1 MAAESTSPPSG
12 LGGHRLAVL
21 VGIDAYGNGIPPLRN
36 AVRDVQALAQILGS
50 EHDYQT
56 RLLLDEQASL
66 TGLRSLLA
74 ELPRVLQ
81 PDSRLIF
88 YFAGHGIA
96 EETEDSATGPQ
107 GFLIPQ
113 DARSDVQATFLAM
126 TELQAGLAKLP
137 CRHLLL
143 LLDCCFAGAF
153 RWSRTRS
160 LGVRRQTLYRE
171 RYERYLRDPAWQ
183 VITSASADERA
194 LDTVAG
200 GKLGRRAEDTEN
212 SPFAAALCS
221 ALRGGADLRLDGQ
234 PGDGVILAS
243 ELHVYLEAQFERLEQ
258 KLRRPLQKPHL
269 WSLEGREKGQFFFF
283 SPGRSPSLPS
293 ALALNEQNN
302 PYRGLLPY
310 DAKDAALFFGRD
322 AVIEALQKQV
332 QAHRLT
338 VVSGLSGSGKSS
350 LVRAGLL
357 PRCSRQ
363 GEWQIL
369 PILRPGQQPLVELAS
384 LIRSLGAPEGST
396 LSAACRIFPTS
407 TPPGRRLLV
416 VDQLEELVTLASAA
430 TDRQA
435 FLQQILDAV
444 SASAGGLHVVFT
456 LRSDFEPHFA
466 TLFATL
472 SATLGG
478 PQPGA
483 TGRFLVPPL
492 SRQELRL
499 IIEGPAAERVLYF
512 DPPTLVDRLI
522 DEVAEMPGALPLLSF
537 TLSELYRSYL
547 RSGRDDRSLSGE
559 DYTALGGVGGA
570 LSQRAEALYAALDAA
585 HAATLRRL
593 MLRMVSLQGGEVAR
607 RRVPLS
613 ELDYGSGHA
622 EQGRIDTLLKQLQEA
637 RLVVAGRDGK
647 GTAYVEPA
655 HDKLVLGW
663 PRLWSALQDEQEL
676 IPLVRLL
683 SQEAALWDQQGRS
696 DDHLWT
702 ENPRLALACSQ
713 LSEQPLRWNARET
726 AFIQKSEARR
736 VQRLDDAVDVAE
748 QIVAL
753 AETGLKRIAG
763 ATQIRAELMDLC
775 QRLLA
780 NLGPSSQ
787 GHRGARRTE
796 AWTLIQRADLRWA
809 SNEPDHLAQ
818 ARALYEQ
825 ALAIDERQLQENPDD
840 PKARL
845 DLTGT
850 LHKVAM
856 VTAQMGQ
863 LTQARAYLDRAL
875 QIGEAVVATA
885 ASLEPEMAVHSQR
898 QLGLTLDRL
907 AALSTQIGS
916 LAEAHAFAIRGLGIC
931 EQLAQRHPAD
941 RLAQHDLLIATRR
954 LGEVIEDQN
963 GLPQAQT
970 MYQRSLDLARALSAA
985 NPTHADLK
993 RDISISLGVL
1003 GDVAEKMGQLSDAMR
1018 YFEQAQQITE
1028 DLAAADPS
1036 DGQALRDRAIGLKK
1050 LGQVASQLGD
1060 LDVARAHIELALE
1073 ISEAQAAADPA
1084 DAQAQRDLAIA
1095 LSLLG
1100 DIDLQLDQ
1108 AAQAKPRFQRALQI
1122 VEARSAENPADTQ
1135 ARRDLVMLLDKLGQ
1149 VTRRLD
1155 KLGEADAF
1163 FRRALTLSE
1172 ALAAADPADARAQ
1185 RDLSLAL
1192 NALGDAADAQEQLSR
1207 AKALYL
1213 RSLRISETLAA
1224 ADPSNAL
1231 MQHDL
1236 TSTLQ
1241 RLASIAA
1248 AEGRDDE
1255 AEDLFRR
1262 ALTILED
1269 LAGLE
1274 SDSAER
1280 QHEFLQTQLE
1290 LAEFLH
1296 ARDQRPAAQKIA
1308 RAAAAVLGRVR
1319 RQLSEADADEL
1330 DDKLRRLLPRGEGS
1344 HRPRR

>member
-1 MAAESTSPPSG
+1 M
-12 LGGHRLAVL
+12 L

-36 AVRDVQALAQILGS
+36 AVRDVQALAQILGA
-50 EHDYQT
+50 EHGYQT

-66 TGLRSLLA
+66 TGLRGLLA
-74 ELPRVLQ
+74 ELPRELQ

-96 EETEDSATGPQ
+96 EETEDGAAGPQ

-113 DARSDVQATFLAM
+113 DARSDLQATFLAM

-200 GKLGRRAEDTEN
+200 GKLGRRAEDAEN

-221 ALRGGADLRLDGQ
+221 ALQGGADLRLDGQ

-283 SPGRSPSLPS
+283 APGRSPSLPS

-322 AVIEALQKQV
+322 AVIEALQRQV
-332 QAHRLT
+332 LANRLT

-357 PRCSRQ
+357 PRCSR
-363 GEWQIL
+363 GGDWQIL

-384 LIRSLGAPEGST
+384 LTRSLGAPEGST
-396 LSAACRIFPTS
+396 LSEACRSFPTN
-407 TPPGRRLLV
+407 TPPGRCLLV
-416 VDQLEELVTLASAA
+416 IDQLEELVTLGSAV

-472 SATLGG
+472 AP
-478 PQPGA
+478 PQPGG

-537 TLSELYRSYL
+537 TLSELYRAYL
-547 RSGRDDRSLSGE
+547 RSGREDRSLSGE
-559 DYTALGGVGGA
+559 DYAALGGVGGA

-585 HAATLRRL
+585 HAETLRRL

-613 ELDYGSGHA
+613 ELDYSSGHA
-622 EQGRIDTLLKQLQEA
+622 EQGRIDTLLKQLQDA
-637 RLVVAGRDGK
+637 RLIVAGRDGK

-676 IPLVRLL
+676 IPLMRLL
-683 SQEAALWDQQGRS
+683 SQEAALWDQRGRS

-702 ENPRLALACSQ
+702 ENPRLALAYSQ

-736 VQRLDDAVDVAE
+736 VQRLDDAVSVAE

-796 AWTLIQRADLRWA
+796 AWTHIQRADLLWA

-825 ALAIDERQLQENPDD
+825 ALAIDERQVQQSPDD

-850 LHKVAM
+850 LNKVAM

-875 QIGEAVVATA
+875 QIGEAVAATA
-885 ASLEPEMAVHSQR
+885 ASLPPEMAVHSQR

-916 LAEAHAFAIRGLGIC
+916 LAEAHAFAIRGLEIC
-931 EQLAQRHPAD
+931 EQLAKRHPAD
-941 RLAQHDLLIATRR
+941 LLAQQDLLIAIRR
-954 LGEVIEDQN
+954 LGEVIEEQSQ
-963 GLPQAQT
+963 LPQAQT
-970 MYQRSLDLARALSAA
+970 MYQRSLDLARTLAAA
-985 NPTHADLK
+985 NPTHAELK
-993 RDISISLGVL
+993 REISISLGVL

-1018 YFEQAQQITE
+1018 YFEQAQQISE
-1028 DLAAADPS
+1028 ELAAADPS
-1036 DGQALRDRAIGLKK
+1036 DGQALRNRAIGLKK

-1060 LDVARAHIELALE
+1060 LGVAQSHIELALD
-1073 ISEAQAAADPA
+1073 ISEAQAASDPA

-1095 LSLLG
+1095 LGLLG

-1108 AAQAKPRFQRALQI
+1108 AAQAKPRFQRAIQI
-1122 VEARSAENPADTQ
+1122 VEALSANNPADTQ

-1149 VTRRLD
+1149 VARRLN

-1213 RSLRISETLAA
+1213 RSLQISETLAA

-1231 MQHDL
+1231 VQHDL
-1236 TSTLQ
+1236 TSSLQ

-1248 AEGRDDE
+1248 AEGRDDQ

-1262 ALTILED
+1262 ALAILED
-1269 LAGLE
+1269 LAGRE

-1280 QHEFLQTQLE
+1280 QHEFLQAQLE
-1290 LAEFLH
+1290 LAEFL
-1296 ARDQRPAAQKIA
+1296 AERDQRPAAQKIA
-1308 RAAAAVLGRVR
+1308 RAATAVLGRVR

-1330 DDKLRRLLPRGEGS
+1330 DDKLRRLLPRGQGS